1 MRDDSNEMQD
11 FLRSQIAHHAC
22 RGAGQFRFVMRAL
35 LLIAFG
41 MVLQGAFGQGA
52 QAYAPGWTAAE
63 VAVADLARGEPAWTD
78 EEKNA
83 LLHVNLA
90 RLYPSKYW
98 NIEVEPWDPEEDY
111 LRDDARELASLKRTL
126 VSMAPVAALSPS
138 STLRAEAECLAK
150 LQARTGAI
158 GHERGP
164 RCPRAPQG
172 MWAEN
177 CSYGYSGGRDIIISL
192 LIDENVPSLGH
203 RENCL
208 DPVLKR
214 CGIFQ
219 GDHARYGR
227 MAVMDFAQ

>member
-1 MRDDSNEMQD
+1 MQE
-11 FLRSQIAHHAC
+11 FLRSQTRHHAC
-22 RGAGQFRFVMRAL
+22 RGAGQHRFVMRIL
-35 LLIAFG
+35 LWIAFG

-52 QAYAPGWTAAE
+52 QPYAPGWTAAE
-63 VAVADLARGEPAWTD
+63 VAAADLARGETAWTD

-98 NIEVEPWDPEEDY
+98 NIEVEPWEPEEEY

-138 STLRAEAECLAK
+138 STLRDEAECLAK
-150 LQARTGAI
+150 LQARTGTI
-158 GHERGP
+158 GHERGS
-164 RCPRAPQG
+164 RCPRAPQR

-208 DPVLKR
+208 NPGLKR

>member
-1 MRDDSNEMQD
+1 
-11 FLRSQIAHHAC
+11 
-22 RGAGQFRFVMRAL
+22 
-35 LLIAFG
+35 
-41 MVLQGAFGQGA
+41 
-52 QAYAPGWTAAE
+52 
-63 VAVADLARGEPAWTD
+63 
-78 EEKNA
+78 
-83 LLHVNLA
+83 
-90 RLYPSKYW
+90 
-98 NIEVEPWDPEEDY
+98 VEPWDPEEDY

-164 RCPRAPQG
+164 RCPKAPQG

>member
-1 MRDDSNEMQD
+1 MCIRRGRLFALSCQVVPTRTFHSIQAIMRFPM
-11 FLRSQIAHHAC
+11 L
-22 RGAGQFRFVMRAL
+22 FV
-35 LLIAFG
+35 FG

-52 QAYAPGWTAAE
+52 QPYAPGWTVAE
-63 VAVADLARGEPAWTD
+63 VAAADLARGETAWTD

-98 NIEVEPWDPEEDY
+98 NIEVEPWDPGEKY
-111 LRDDARELASLKRTL
+111 QRDDAKELASLKRTL

-138 STLRAEAECLAK
+138 STLRAEAQCLAK

-158 GHERGP
+158 GHERGS
-164 RCPRAPQG
+164 RCPIAPQQ

-208 DPVLKR
+208 DPGLKR

-219 GDHARYGR
+219 GDHARYGG